1 MVLKASYAV
10 LPADV
15 VTNSRLCET
24 HGLESPDALARMGGV
39 QERRYWPRFESLVG
53 LSGLAARGA
62 LASLDTVHS
71 GSSLSTLIHCT
82 TTPDSCSPAMA
93 HRLHRAL
100 ELGHATQCFD
110 VSSSCTSVLSALR
123 IANSFAAAS
132 ENSDELSLIVAAEAK
147 SRHIA
152 HGDARTVSLFGDA
165 AVALSVGANRN
176 GFVWLEP
183 FVDSSLVDNI
193 RVTAGDAS
201 PWTKDHAPTETKNHA
216 PALVMTNG
224 RLMYRRTV
232 AAFVTM
238 IERALVQARQ
248 MDLAVH
254 RVFVHQAN
262 ANLLR
267 DVKSH
272 FPNLFVPVLMSDVG
286 NLVSASLPIHRVRAL
301 ILEGIA
307 NWWRSQAAGHGQ
319 GDIAAYR
326 DDVLTRLARHY
337 SRSSTHSNQDST
349 FQISA
354 RYGAEVLTLEDCAAT
369 GVMDSWL
376 RRVSDAEWECFF
388 GEHSFFAKSK
398 DDLQA
403 SGKRGSCD
411 VWIGAGGGFQ
421 ALGALHVLPEQFGIS
436 FSSLITGEDS
446 GH

>member
-24 HGLESPDALARMGGV
+24 HGLESSDALGRMGGV
-39 QERRYWPRFESLVG
+39 QERRYWPRSENLVG
-53 LSGLAARGA
+53 LSGLSARGA
-62 LASLDTVHS
+62 LAALDSEHS
-71 GSSLSTLIHCT
+71 GSSVGTLIHCT

-100 ELGHATQCFD
+100 ELGPATQCFD
-110 VSSSCTSVLSALR
+110 VSSSCTSVLSALSV
-123 IANSFAAAS
+123 AALAHDFA
-132 ENSDELSLIVAAEAK
+132 LIVSAEAK

-152 HGDARTVSLFGDA
+152 QGDARTASLFGDA
-165 AVALSVGANRN
+165 GVALVVGGNRN

-193 RVTAGDAS
+193 QVSEGDA
-201 PWTKDHAPTETKNHA
+201 NY
-216 PALVMTNG
+216 LRMTNG

-272 FPNLFVPVLMSDVG
+272 FPNLFIPVLMSDIG
-286 NLVSASLPIHRVRAL
+286 NLVSASLPVHRVRAL
-301 ILEGIA
+301 ILEGLA
-307 NWWRSQAAGHGQ
+307 NWWRSQTAGRGL
-319 GDIAAYR
+319 GDIGAHR
-326 DDVLTRLARHY
+326 DDALTRLARAY
-337 SRSSTHSNQDST
+337 SKDST
-349 FQISA
+349 DLNQQVTFKISA
-354 RYGAEVLTLEDCAAT
+354 RYGAEVLTLDDCAAA

-376 RRVSDAEWECFF
+376 SRVSDAEWDCYF
-388 GEHSFFAKSK
+388 GEYSHFLKSN
-398 DDLQA
+398 QA
-403 SGKRGSCD
+403 EQIKESRPSCD

-421 ALGALHVLPEQFGIS
+421 ALGALHVFPEQVDVGV
-436 FSSLITGEDS
+436 SSLIIGEDS
-446 GH
+446 GL